1 MNLRSPMAMICAGVV
16 LTCLTFL
23 HLRWGEVPMGAAEWW
38 GALCGTGEPS
48 SLHNTIL
55 WEVRLPRTLT
65 AIAAGAL
72 LGWLGMLLQTWFR
85 NPLAGP
91 GVLGITSGGSLG
103 VALAVLT
110 GLTMPTWIA
119 ASAGCLTVLVLIAA
133 AAKRFVS
140 PVTTLVFGLMVSYAV
155 GSAVTLL
162 QSSAS
167 AESLQSFVFWGMG
180 TFGKSTMWQATSLGA
195 LAFACVLWVL
205 RRARWLDMWTLGQDM
220 AQTMGV
226 PPTQFQGELLLLAGV
241 VVGWVTSLCGPL
253 AFLGLAT
260 PHVHKFFS
268 KARGH
273 RAMMG
278 GVAMWGA
285 VLALLSDG
293 VVRVTDAWGAH
304 WPLNAVLAL
313 FGAPVVVAVLW
324 KRTHDWS

>member
-1 MNLRSPMAMICAGVV
+1 MNLRPPMATTLACTLLV
-16 LTCLTFL
+16 CLAFL
-23 HLRWGEVPMGAAEWW
+23 HLRWGEVPMDASDWWAA
-38 GALCGTGEPS
+38 LLGTGGPS
-48 SLHNTIL
+48 PLHATIL
-55 WEVRLPRTLT
+55 WEVRMPRMLT
-65 AIAAGAL
+65 AASAGVL

-103 VALAVLT
+103 VALAVLA
-110 GLTMPTWIA
+110 GLTAPTWVA

-162 QSSAS
+162 QASAS
-167 AESLQSFVFWGMG
+167 AESLQSFIFWGMG
-180 TFGKSTMWQATSLGA
+180 TFGKSTLWQAGSLGA
-195 LAFACVLWVL
+195 LVLVSALWVV
-205 RRARWLDMWTLGQDM
+205 RRSGWLDTWTLGEDM

-226 PPTQFQGELLLLAGV
+226 PPAQFQSELLLLSGV

-260 PHVHKFFS
+260 PHVHRFFS
-268 KARGH
+268 KARSH

-293 VVRVTDAWGAH
+293 VVRVTDAGGAH

-324 KRTHDWS
+324 KRTLDWS

>member
-1 MNLRSPMAMICAGVV
+1 MNLRSPMAMLCAGVV

-133 AAKRFVS
+133 AARRFVS

-180 TFGKSTMWQATSLGA
+180 TFGKSTMWQAASLGA
-195 LAFACVLWVL
+195 LALACALWVL

-226 PPTQFQGELLLLAGV
+226 PPAQFQGELLLLAGV

-273 RAMMG
+273 RAMMA

-293 VVRVTDAWGAH
+293 VVRVTDAGGAH

>member
-1 MNLRSPMAMICAGVV
+1 MNLRSPMAMLCAGVV

-180 TFGKSTMWQATSLGA
+180 TFGKSTMWQAASLGA
-195 LAFACVLWVL
+195 LALACALWVL

-226 PPTQFQGELLLLAGV
+226 PPAQFQGELLLLAGV

-273 RAMMG
+273 RAMMA

-293 VVRVTDAWGAH
+293 VVRVTDAGGAH